1 LSRIL
6 QWHAQHIRGF
16 VHSILKATHDG
27 LAPSHIRYFLANI
40 TISLLHFAFSSKL
53 KLLWRHILIW
63 VYSVR

>member
-1 LSRIL
+1 MQQQESRVLSRIL

-53 KLLWRHILIW
+53 KLL
-63 VYSVR
+63 